1 MVFDF
6 LKKQFIDVIQ
16 WNEEEDGVLAFK
28 YPMMDKEIQNGAQ
41 LTVRETQL
49 ALFLNEGELADVFE
63 PGLHT
68 LNTNTLP
75 LLTNLKNWDKGF
87 ESPFKSDVIFFSTR
101 EQLDLRWGTANPVTI
116 RDKEFGAIRLRAH
129 GSYTYKVKNP
139 KVFFNKVS
147 GTRDKYYAEELNG
160 QIRAIITTSMAAFFG
175 NSDVGFVDMAANQLE
190 FSENLQGFL
199 QDEFDNYG
207 LELEKFLVQSISLPQ
222 ELQDKLDKKASMNMV
237 GDLQKYAQF
246 EAADNIGTAAAN
258 PGGIAGAGVG
268 VGAGVAIG
276 QTMAGALGQAGGAA
290 AAAPTQEDPIVMLE
304 KLADLHKKGILSD
317 DEFTAKK
324 KELLAKI

>member
-6 LKKQFIDVIQ
+6 LKKQLIDVIQ

-49 ALFLNEGELADVFE
+49 ALFLDEGELADLFE

-68 LNTNTLP
+68 LTTNNLP

-129 GSYTYKVKNP
+129 GSYSYKLKNP
-139 KVFFNKVS
+139 KVFFKKVS

-160 QIRAIITTSMAAFFG
+160 QIRAIITTSMAAFFR
-175 NSDVGFVDMAANQLE
+175 QL
-190 FSENLQGFL
+190 
-199 QDEFDNYG
+199 
-207 LELEKFLVQSISLPQ
+207 
-222 ELQDKLDKKASMNMV
+222 
-237 GDLQKYAQF
+237 
-246 EAADNIGTAAAN
+246 
-258 PGGIAGAGVG
+258 
-268 VGAGVAIG
+268 
-276 QTMAGALGQAGGAA
+276 
-290 AAAPTQEDPIVMLE
+290 
-304 KLADLHKKGILSD
+304 
-317 DEFTAKK
+317 
-324 KELLAKI
+324 